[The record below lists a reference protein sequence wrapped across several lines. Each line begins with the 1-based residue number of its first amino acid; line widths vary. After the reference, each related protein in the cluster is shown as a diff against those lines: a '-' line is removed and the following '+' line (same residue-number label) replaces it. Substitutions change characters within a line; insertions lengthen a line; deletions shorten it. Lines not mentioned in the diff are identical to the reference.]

1 MEKVTMDD
9 YEVADTTHVYYY
21 TLVRD
26 AYTNEEHRAQ
36 NRKDLEQKIA
46 QGLVFSFREVTSKFY
61 FINKNKRRR
70 TR

>member
-9 YEVADTTHVYYY
+9 YGVADTTHVYYY

-26 AYTNEEHRAQ
+26 AYTSEEHCAQ
-36 NRKDLEQKIA
+36 NRKELEHKIA

>member
-9 YEVADTTHVYYY
+9 YGVADTTHVYYY

-36 NRKDLEQKIA
+36 NRKDLEH
-46 QGLVFSFREVTSKFY
+46 LELL
-61 FINKNKRRR
+61 
-70 TR
+70 

>member
-1 MEKVTMDD
+1 MDD
-9 YEVADTTHVYYY
+9 YGVADTTHVYYY

-36 NRKDLEQKIA
+36 TRKDLEKKIT

-61 FINKNKRRR
+61 FINKSKHRRSR
-70 TR
+70 

>member
-9 YEVADTTHVYYY
+9 YGVADTTHVYYY

-46 QGLVFSFREVTSKFY
+46 QGLVFSFREVTNKFY
-61 FINKNKRRR
+61 FINKRRR

>member
-1 MEKVTMDD
+1 MRKVQIDA
-9 YEVADTTHVYYY
+9 YGVADTTHVYYY

-36 NRKDLEQKIA
+36 NRKDLAQKIA

-61 FINKNKRRR
+61 FINKSKHRR